1 MTEKQRTIVKPVTLK
16 GDGLHSGEKVE
27 LTIRPAPDN
36 HGYVFERIDLEGR
49 PTVKAVAENV
59 VLTERGTTLEENS
72 VRISTTEHLLASLYA
87 MGIDNALLELNGPEV
102 PIMDGSAIEFVKAIK
117 SAGTVEQESE
127 RKYFRIKDKIA
138 FRDEQKGLEITGYPD
153 DTFSI
158 DVHIG
163 FDSKILDNQFARLN
177 SFDEFET
184 QIAPCRTFV
193 FLREV
198 ELLFKNNLIKGGDL
212 NNAIVIIDRKVSQE
226 ELDRLAELF
235 HKPKIQAK
243 PEGVLNNIDLH
254 FNNEPARHKLL
265 DVIGDLA
272 LVGVRLR
279 GKIIANKPGHHINT
293 EFAKILRKD
302 IKQKLSKPTPPE
314 YDPNKPPV
322 FDIKEIMKKLPHR
335 PPFLLVDRITYLDEW
350 TVCGIKNVTM
360 NEAFFIGHFPDEP
373 IMPGV
378 LQIEAMAQ
386 VGGILLMSMVPDPEN
401 YVLYFMKIEN
411 VKFKQKVV
419 PGDTLNVRMI
429 LKEPVRRGIA
439 LTYGQGFVG
448 DKLAIECEFMA
459 QLSRKPDV

>member
-335 PPFLLVDRITYLDEW
+335 PPFLLVSLSVIFLTNPSCPAYCRL
-350 TVCGIKNVTM
+350 
-360 NEAFFIGHFPDEP
+360 
-373 IMPGV
+373 
-378 LQIEAMAQ
+378 
-386 VGGILLMSMVPDPEN
+386 
-401 YVLYFMKIEN
+401 
-411 VKFKQKVV
+411 KQWH
-419 PGDTLNVRMI
+419 R
-429 LKEPVRRGIA
+429 
-439 LTYGQGFVG
+439 
-448 DKLAIECEFMA
+448 LAAYC
-459 QLSRKPDV
+459 L